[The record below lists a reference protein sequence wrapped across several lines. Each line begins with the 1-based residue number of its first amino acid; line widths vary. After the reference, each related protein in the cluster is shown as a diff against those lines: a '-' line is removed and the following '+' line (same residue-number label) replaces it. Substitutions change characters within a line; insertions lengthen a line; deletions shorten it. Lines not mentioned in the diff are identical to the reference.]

1 MARKSK
7 TPEPERNTFNRIL
20 ADQVF
25 TPEMFEEGVKTL
37 KALKVKESNNA
48 KITLSDPMTTGLQA
62 IIRPSGAVSFHVH
75 YHCNGQRPLLKLGN
89 HPDMTIAQA
98 RELTKTVIALG
109 NLGIDPQEGLHERL
123 IRELQA
129 KGIKWRP

>member
-1 MARKSK
+1 MASK
-7 TPEPERNTFNRIL
+7 IKKIGDPAEVAMFSRIL

-25 TPEMFEEGVKTL
+25 TPEMFEKAASSL
-37 KALKVKESNNA
+37 KGKSAPKL
-48 KITLSDPMTTGLQA
+48 ITLSDPMTTGLQA

-89 HPDMTIAQA
+89 HPDMSIAQA